1 MSDKELS
8 KDVLKVS
15 SSAEINAEPVEE
27 KTAVSVVKICGM
39 TEAQVRTGVS
49 GMSFKDS
56 VDHQFESEDCGEVH
70 IRLTGP
76 KKAVKSAVKE
86 IKAAFGINVFTSHE
100 EKTLE
105 DVVVELLLA
114 NKLTVSTVE
123 SLTGGMLAGRII
135 NVPGVSDIYKAGFIT
150 YSNKA
155 KRKLAGVSRKT
166 IDKYGAVS
174 EQTAKEMSK
183 GSANLYKA
191 DVVAAV
197 TGNAGPDESEGKPVG
212 LVYIG
217 VNVAGKITTREYHFD
232 GDRRQIREK
241 TVTAALVLMRECILE
256 YYGKVTF
263 GGDS

>member
-1 MSDKELS
+1 MSDEN
-8 KDVLKVS
+8 KVTENTKA
-15 SSAEINAEPVEE
+15 AETAETTEEE
-27 KTAVSVVKICGM
+27 KIVNTVVKICGM
-39 TEAQVRTGVS
+39 TEAQVKTGVS
-49 GMSFKDS
+49 GMSFKDG
-56 VDHQFESEDCGEVH
+56 VTLEFDSEDCGEVH
-70 IRLTGP
+70 IHIAGP
-76 KKAVKSAVKE
+76 KKPVKSAVKE
-86 IKAAFGINVFTSHE
+86 IKAAFGINVFTTHD
-100 EKTLE
+100 KTLE
-105 DVVVELLLA
+105 DVVVELLVA

-123 SLTGGMLAGRII
+123 SLTGGLLAGRII

-166 IDKYGAVS
+166 IDKFGAVS
-174 EQTAKEMSK
+174 EQTAREMSK

-217 VNVAGKITTREYHFD
+217 VNVAGKITVREYHFD
-232 GDRRQIREK
+232 GNRAEIRGK

-263 GGDS
+263 GGES